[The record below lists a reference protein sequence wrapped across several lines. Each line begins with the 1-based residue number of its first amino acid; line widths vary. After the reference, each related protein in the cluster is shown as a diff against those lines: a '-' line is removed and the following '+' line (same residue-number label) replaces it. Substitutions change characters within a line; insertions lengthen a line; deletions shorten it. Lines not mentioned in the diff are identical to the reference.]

1 LIYKR
6 FYVKEKQQVVGIQE
20 DLALFVM
27 VFISLKLI
35 TKTVR
40 MLIPVRCFTCGGLIA
55 DKHGEYSNRVKAGED
70 PAKVMDSLGVKRY
83 CCRRMLISNVDT
95 IYQIIPYYEALRRRM
110 FEIQSDIE

>member
-1 LIYKR
+1 MHQHTSFFFKLSQTVIVFIRLKSLTM
-6 FYVKEKQQVVGIQE
+6 IQE
-20 DLALFVM
+20 
-27 VFISLKLI
+27 
-35 TKTVR
+35 

-55 DKHGEYSNRVKAGED
+55 DKYTEYSNRVRTGED

-83 CCRRMLISNVDT
+83 CCRRMFISNVDT

>member
-1 LIYKR
+1 MLKSLTE
-6 FYVKEKQQVVGIQE
+6 VQE
-20 DLALFVM
+20 
-27 VFISLKLI
+27 
-35 TKTVR
+35 

-55 DKHGEYSNRVKAGED
+55 DKHAEYSNRVRTGED

-83 CCRRMLISNVDT
+83 CCRRMFISNVDT